1 MASTQTAYLFALV
14 KSMSK
19 AEKRSFKLY
28 ATRIQGAEPPLFVQ
42 LFDALDRQ
50 KSYDEAALLKRVPKI
65 KRRQLSNL
73 KAHLYRQLLTS
84 LRLVSTEAH
93 ADIDIREQIDFAKVL
108 YQRGLF
114 RQSLKLLDKTKA
126 RAAAIHHDFLHLQIV
141 EFEKLI
147 ESRHVTGSAPDR
159 ATQLAEESYRRGRV
173 ARQRVQL
180 SNLALKLYGMY
191 IRIGHVRDAR
201 NALLVKEYFAA
212 NLPAVDVADLEFYGR
227 LFYYQSHVLLYYILQ
242 DFARHYRYSVKWVG
256 LFEATPAMQRSD
268 PDTYLRGLHNLL
280 NGLFFIGYH
289 SRFEGVLAQLE
300 AFVAVERAHFDT
312 NTRVLAFL
320 HLYTARMDRHFLTGT
335 FSEGLALIPELT
347 ENLPAYAPYLDQQ
360 RVSVFYYKIACLY
373 FGSGDSDTA
382 LDWLN
387 KIIQL
392 PTGAQ
397 REDIQCYA
405 RLLHLIAHYELGH
418 YFLLEYLVKSVY
430 RFLKK
435 MKELNAVQEEILRF
449 LRRELYSDPKSLRRA
464 FRQLRTTFVELET
477 QPYERRA
484 FLYLDFIAWLESKID
499 ERPIQEVIRDKYLA
513 RRR

>member
-1 MASTQTAYLFALV
+1 MASTQTDYLFKLI

-50 KSYDEAALLKRVPKI
+50 KTYDEAGILKRVPKI

-84 LRLVSTEAH
+84 LRLVSTDDH

-114 RQSLKLLDKTKA
+114 KQSLKLLDKVKQ
-126 RAAAIHHDFLHLQIV
+126 RAAEIHHDFLHLQIV

-147 ESRHVTGSAPDR
+147 ESRHVTNSAPDR
-159 ATQLAEESYRRGRV
+159 AQHLTEESGSRGRV
-173 ARQRVQL
+173 AQQRVQL

-191 IRIGHVRDAR
+191 IRIGHVRNAR
-201 NALLVKEYFAA
+201 SAKEVTAYFEA
-212 NLPAVDVADLEFYGR
+212 NLPDVKVKELEFYGK

-242 DFARHYRYSVKWVG
+242 DFVRHYRYSVKWVR
-256 LFEATPAMQRSD
+256 LFEDEPAMQRSD

-289 SRFEGVLAQLE
+289 SQFEEVLQRLK
-300 AFVAVERAHFDT
+300 AFVTAEQKHFDT

-320 HLYTARMDRHFLTGT
+320 HLYTARIDHHFLTGT
-335 FSEGLALIPELT
+335 FSEGLPLVPELT
-347 ENLPAYAPYLDQQ
+347 QTLTEYEPYLDQQ

-392 PTGAQ
+392 PNGAQ

-449 LRRELYSDPKSLRRA
+449 IRKELYSDPKSLNRA
-464 FRQLRTTFVELET
+464 FRSLKATFVELET

-484 FLYLDFIAWLESKID
+484 FLYLDFIAWLESKI
-499 ERPIQEVIRDKYLA
+499 ENRPIQAVIREKYLA

>member
-1 MASTQTAYLFALV
+1 MASTQTDHLMKLIQ
-14 KSMSK
+14 SMSK

-50 KSYDEAALLKRVPKI
+50 KRYDEAALLKRVPKI

-84 LRLVSTEAH
+84 LRLVSTDDNT
-93 ADIDIREQIDFAKVL
+93 DIEIREQIDFAKVL
-108 YQRGLF
+108 YKRGLF
-114 RQSLKLLDKTKA
+114 RQSLKLLDKVKQ
-126 RAAAIHHDFLHLQIV
+126 RAANIHHDFLHLQIV

-147 ESRHVTGSAPDR
+147 ESRHITNSSPGR
-159 ATQLAEESYRRGRV
+159 AEQLVEDSSSRGAV
-173 ARQRVQL
+173 AQQRVQL
-180 SNLALKLYGMY
+180 SNLALQLYGMY
-191 IRIGHVRDAR
+191 IRVGHVRDAKG
-201 NALLVKEYFAA
+201 AKEVKKYFEAH
-212 NLPAVDVADLEFYGR
+212 LPEVKVTDLEFYGR
-227 LFYYQSHVLLYYILQ
+227 LFYYQAHVLLYYILQ
-242 DFARHYRYSVKWVG
+242 DFARHYRYSVQWVA
-256 LFEATPAMQRSD
+256 LFDAEPAMRRTD
-268 PDTYLRGLHNLL
+268 PDTYLRGMHNLL

-289 SRFEGVLAQLE
+289 SQFDEVLQRLE
-300 AFVAVERAHFDT
+300 AFVEAEQRHFDT

-320 HLYTARMDRHFLTGT
+320 HLYTGRIDRHFLTGT
-335 FSEGLALIPELT
+335 FSEGLPLVPELT
-347 ENLPAYAPYLDQQ
+347 QTLKDYEPYLDQQ

-449 LRRELYSDPKSLRRA
+449 IRKELYSDPKSLNRA
-464 FRQLRTTFVELET
+464 FRSLRATFVELET

-484 FLYLDFIAWLESKID
+484 FLYLDFIAWLESKI
-499 ERPIQEVIRDKYLA
+499 ENRPIQEVIREKYLA
-513 RRR
+513 RKR